1 MPGSHDK
8 SRNMGSCAIPGQHIC
23 PSNPVLS
30 HHLLSDPFQRKCQRL
45 SQGGVSFSPAMC
57 STTELCSLPTR
68 DSDAYSQVL
77 RATCLPVHVHIV
89 ESTSAMQVK
98 ERWVLCEAWTGSKM
112 PLKLN
117 WATSYSKA
125 CKSAATPIFTF
136 GGMSSSCRNQE
147 LRSNF
152 STRGGRGGF
161 SEVGSEFCL
170 GISVRWEVTVR
181 ASWNPA
187 IPFVG
192 CSCSDWEAGKEG
204 PWDFTLTRCGIY
216 APS

>member
-1 MPGSHDK
+1 MP
-8 SRNMGSCAIPGQHIC
+8 
-23 PSNPVLS
+23 
-30 HHLLSDPFQRKCQRL
+30 RL
-45 SQGGVSFSPAMC
+45 FDMSP
-57 STTELCSLPTR
+57 
-68 DSDAYSQVL
+68 QVL
-77 RATCLPVHVHIV
+77 KGDLPASCGRHQYNSGMPTYNAKQVQ
-89 ESTSAMQVK
+89 STSASELNYSLLQVFQ
-98 ERWVLCEAWTGSKM
+98 VS
-112 PLKLN
+112 
-117 WATSYSKA
+117 SYS
-125 CKSAATPIFTF
+125 IFTF

-170 GISVRWEVTVR
+170 GISGRWEVTVR